1 MNKSRSGFGITI
13 VENEIYLIGGNDGE
27 NILNTVETFN
37 IKTKEWRKIQS
48 MNEARDQLAIAVGNN
63 EKIYAIGGF
72 GGENN

>member
-13 VENEIYLIGGNDGE
+13 VEKEIYLIGGNDGE

-48 MNEARDQLAIAVGNN
+48 MNEARD
-63 EKIYAIGGF
+63 
-72 GGENN
+72 